1 MSQGGKVVMPGGF
14 TGAQWTDTFALK
26 GFMTDRGD
34 QLCNS
39 LSPFEPQ
46 EYSFDAGKVEVSFPR
61 STCIMVAVQ
70 LGIHTKLEIHMHG
83 MWGL

>member
-14 TGAQWTDTFALK
+14 TGAQWTDTFALE

-34 QLCNS
+34 QLCSS

-61 STCIMVAVQ
+61 SVMVAVQ